1 MLTAVTA
8 LLIPAFALPG
18 AYLIYLPI
26 LAILL
31 SFIALV
37 RSARK
42 LPKHRIQFAGWLI
55 LLVLLVLGFA
65 SLFDIASNKYQETSL
80 FAEQFKRVTNL
91 DDPSIFRSKALALH
105 SELMSKNLDQRMIS
119 GDSALVPAEMR
130 RVKPVSIIASENYLT
145 INMTPS
151 GESQIVI
158 YPSDS
163 QFPRVSS
170 FKIID
175 DFYYWGRQK

>member
-130 RVKPVSIIASENYLT
+130 RVKPVSILSLIH
-145 INMTPS
+145 I
-151 GESQIVI
+151 
-158 YPSDS
+158 
-163 QFPRVSS
+163 
-170 FKIID
+170 
-175 DFYYWGRQK
+175 